1 MEFSDKME
9 KKTPIEIE
17 FSKTKPENSL
27 KSQLENVDSTLLE
40 EEKRPENEGIT
51 IKLRKQLE
59 FYLGDSNLHND
70 KFLLNLLRQNEKG
83 FIDLTIFLNFNKLKK
98 LWPEQVSTEEKLS
111 ALKQAISSSNLL
123 KLNKTQTK
131 VCRKIPFNMSQ
142 HNDKRVVY
150 VENLP
155 EKINHEVLAHI
166 FSKIGEVLH
175 VSLPKYTETQMPKG
189 FAFIEFKV
197 IFSLFKHF

>member
-1 MEFSDKME
+1 ME
-9 KKTPIEIE
+9 KKPPIEIE

-40 EEKRPENEGIT
+40 EDKRAETESIPT
-51 IKLRKQLE
+51 KLRKQLE
-59 FYLGDSNLHND
+59 FYFGDSNLHND
-70 KFLLNLLRQNEKG
+70 KFLLSLLRQNEKG
-83 FIDLTIFLNFNKLKK
+83 FIDLTIFLNFNKVKK
-98 LWPEQVSTEEKLS
+98 LWNEEIPNEEKLS
-111 ALKQAISSSNLL
+111 ALKQAISLSNLL

-131 VCRKIPFNMSQ
+131 VCRRIPFNIAQ
-142 HNDKRVVY
+142 HNDNRVVY

-155 EKINHEVLAHI
+155 EKINHEVLARI

-189 FAFIEFKV
+189 FAFVEFKV
-197 IFSLFKHF
+197 YFSIN